1 MPQPTATQPP
11 ADPRAPI
18 RRRSVWPVIVAAL
31 ALSLPLHLLLALW
44 LASVRVER
52 PERVQQAVL
61 VETVAPTPGED
72 AGDGPP
78 PAAPVPMP
86 AMPMDAVTN
95 PAIDPSAIA
104 SVPDAEAFA
113 ASNPQGAFDAA
124 ASAPALAP
132 GPAVVA
138 ASGSGGGG
146 MAATTFF
153 GARASGKR
161 FAFIVDKSGSM
172 QAQDKMKQAVSELM
186 RSVRALPDFAQFRV
200 CFFDTSN
207 TLFPDRGFRKARA
220 ADIEQFGA
228 WIGGVRPYGG
238 TTPMHAF
245 EQVMTDATPPDA
257 IFFMTDGLIPAE
269 DPAAIIKLVTVRGG
283 AIPVHCVAF
292 GDPEA
297 ARQLQMIAEATGGQY
312 RFVPLEGVR

>member
-11 ADPRAPI
+11 ADLRAPTS
-18 RRRSVWPVIVAAL
+18 RRSVWPVIVAAL

-86 AMPMDAVTN
+86 AMPMEAMSN
-95 PAIDPSAIA
+95 PAIDPAA
-104 SVPDAEAFA
+104 MAAVPEADAFA

-124 ASAPALAP
+124 VAAPALAP
-132 GPAVVA
+132 GPSVVA

-146 MAATTFF
+146 LAATTFF

-172 QAQDKMKQAVSELM
+172 LAQNKMKQAIAELV

-207 TLFPDRGFRKARA
+207 MLFPDRGFRKARA
-220 ADIEQFGA
+220 ADIDQFGA
-228 WIGGVRPYGG
+228 WIAGVRPFGG

-245 EQVMTDATPPDA
+245 ERVMTDATPPDA

-283 AIPVHCVAF
+283 VIPVHCVAF
-292 GDPEA
+292 GDAEA

-312 RFVPLEGVR
+312 RFVPLEGVP

>member
-1 MPQPTATQPP
+1 MPKPTATQPLD
-11 ADPRAPI
+11 DPRAPTS
-18 RRRSVWPVIVAAL
+18 RRSVWPVIVAAL

-72 AGDGPP
+72 VGDGPP

-86 AMPMDAVTN
+86 AMPLEVLTN
-95 PAIDPSAIA
+95 PAIDPVAMA
-104 SVPDAEAFA
+104 SMRDADSFA
-113 ASNPQGAFDAA
+113 ATNPRGAFDV
-124 ASAPALAP
+124 SEAPALAP
-132 GPAVVA
+132 GASVVA
-138 ASGSGGGG
+138 APGSGGGG

-172 QAQDKMKQAVSELM
+172 QAQEKMKQAVAELL

-220 ADIEQFGA
+220 ADIEQLGA

-269 DPAAIIKLVTVRGG
+269 DPAAIIRLVTVRGG
-283 AIPVHCVAF
+283 VIPVHCVAF

-312 RFVPLEGVR
+312 RFVPLEGVP

>member
-1 MPQPTATQPP
+1 MPRPTAPRTP
-11 ADPRAPI
+11 AAARAPTP
-18 RRRSVWPVIVAAL
+18 RRSLWPVIVAAL

-72 AGDGPP
+72 AGEGPP

-86 AMPMDAVTN
+86 AMPMDALAN
-95 PAIDPSAIA
+95 PAIDPAAIP
-104 SVPDAEAFA
+104 SVPQPDAFA
-113 ASNPQGAFDAA
+113 ATNPEGAFDVSSA
-124 ASAPALAP
+124 APALAP

-138 ASGSGGGG
+138 GTGGGG

-172 QAQDKMKQAVSELM
+172 QAQGKMKQAVAELV

-220 ADIEQFGA
+220 ADLDQFGA
-228 WIGGVRPYGG
+228 WLGGVRPYGG

-257 IFFMTDGLIPAE
+257 IFFMTDGLIPQE
-269 DPAAIIKLVTVRGG
+269 DPAAIIRLVTVRGG
-283 AIPVHCVAF
+283 VIPVHCVAF
-292 GDPEA
+292 GDAEA
-297 ARQLQMIAEATGGQY
+297 ARQLQTIAEATGGQY
-312 RFVPLEGVR
+312 RFVPLEGLP